1 MSEGEE
7 TLTNRNFTKLI
18 GFLFLLA
25 LFSGVILAQNVL
37 VVTPKP
43 KVKTAPK
50 TTAKT
55 DECDEKAAETQPS
68 TTNDSRFQIP
78 DSRFQTE
85 TPPTPQ
91 IFPPAPMPT
100 WDDGKKVVNEDD
112 VPVEKFIAADANVN
126 INLCVSNGI
135 IRINGWEREE
145 VRVFVSGGSKAGF
158 RVGQINKKS
167 NKPASLTVLGYD
179 PKKDKGSDLS
189 ACLFGDEIELD
200 VPVGARINKLKGGET
215 TITINHVAKVLVFN
229 ENGDISLNG
238 IEEGV
243 VATTYEG
250 DISVENSSGA
260 MTLETTNGNIFAYKT
275 EPLEAGDALTAKTN
289 GGSVILQAVNHSVVS
304 ARSIS
309 SWIRFTGEIQPG
321 GQYRFENTSGQILLG
336 IPKDSNCVI
345 EVISHKDRFIF
356 DVPLK
361 ITSENVYPPSMKK
374 VVGTVGNGEANI
386 NLVNQTGRIWLKKIN

>member
-1 MSEGEE
+1 MSKGEE
-7 TLTNRNFTKLI
+7 TLTNQNFTKLI

-25 LFSGVILAQNVL
+25 LFSGVIWAQNVL
-37 VVTPKP
+37 VVAPTPKP
-43 KVKTAPK
+43 KIKTNPKPSPK
-50 TTAKT
+50 TEA
-55 DECDEKAAETQPS
+55 CDEKAAEIQPS
-68 TTNDSRFQIP
+68 TTSDSGFE
-78 DSRFQTE
+78 TE
-85 TPPTPQ
+85 TSLTPQ
-91 IFPPAPMPT
+91 NFSPAPMPN

-112 VPVEKFIAADANVN
+112 VPVEKFIEADADVN
-126 INLCVSNGI
+126 INLCVSHGT

-158 RVGQINKKS
+158 RVGQLNKKS

-179 PKKDKGSDLS
+179 PKKDKGNDLS

-200 VPVGARINKLKGGET
+200 VPIGARINKLKGGET
-215 TITINHVAKVLVFN
+215 TITINNVAKVVVVN
-229 ENGDISLNG
+229 ENGDISLNS

-243 VATTYEG
+243 SAVTYEG

-260 MTLETTNGNIFAYKT
+260 MMLETTNGNIFAYKT

-289 GGSVILQAVNHSVVS
+289 GGSVVLQSVNHSVVS

-309 SWIRFTGEIQPG
+309 NWIKFTGEIQSG

-345 EVISHKDRFIF
+345 EVISHKDRFVF

-361 ITSENVYPPSMKK
+361 ITNEIIYPPSMKK

-386 NLVNQTGRIWLKKIN
+386 NLVNQIGRIWLKKIN